1 MKAKLITSNGEF
13 KEVDIAL
20 NDWFDK
26 NPGIKV
32 KFTNQSECVD
42 SDTHKRKLTIT
53 IFYEKK

>member
-53 IFYEKK
+53 IFYE